1 MREKTMLEA
10 DLEIILACGSDLDR
24 ILEIYQIAKEYMRK
38 NGNPNQWNGSYPDR
52 ETLQVDIEKQ
62 RLYVCK
68 KEDMIY
74 GVFVL
79 LLEKEPTY
87 DYVEGGQWLNDEPYG
102 TIHRIASSGEIKG
115 MFEICLDFCRK
126 KVANIRVDTHHD
138 NHTMQ
143 HLAQKYGFQR
153 CGMIFLKNGSPRIA
167 YHYVDKLAK

>member
-38 NGNPNQWNGSYPDR
+38 NRNPNQWNGSYPDR

-79 LLEKEPTY
+79 LLEKELRP
-87 DYVEGGQWLNDEPYG
+87 VLLFCSAFLLILLFFSRLIVPCFS
-102 TIHRIASSGEIKG
+102 HRNRGHS
-115 MFEICLDFCRK
+115 
-126 KVANIRVDTHHD
+126 
-138 NHTMQ
+138 
-143 HLAQKYGFQR
+143 
-153 CGMIFLKNGSPRIA
+153 
-167 YHYVDKLAK
+167 